1 MVKGSSKRVVVVDSP
16 DRRFFEQA
24 IFIVRS
30 DAEKQGVTAA
40 QLVEEA
46 RQVAKSYAGGGHR
59 RRGRSLGRRWS
70 GLAWAAL
77 GGGVM
82 GLVWLAATVFL

>member
-1 MVKGSSKRVVVVDSP
+1 MVKGSAKRVVVVDSP

-30 DAEKQGVTAA
+30 DAQKQGVTAA

-46 RQVAKSYAGGGHR
+46 RQVAQSYAGNGRRAR
-59 RRGRSLGRRWS
+59 RRERSWS
-70 GLAWAAL
+70 GLACAAL
-77 GGGVM
+77 GG
-82 GLVWLAATVFL
+82 AATGLAWLVVTLI

>member
-1 MVKGSSKRVVVVDSP
+1 MVKGSAKRVVVVDSP

-40 QLVEEA
+40 QLVAEA
-46 RQVAKSYAGGGHR
+46 RQVARGYAGGGRRPR
-59 RRGRSLGRRWS
+59 RRGRSWSSLAYTALGGAAT
-70 GLAWAAL
+70 GLAW
-77 GGGVM
+77 
-82 GLVWLAATVFL
+82 LVVTLI